1 MCMYTNRHHVA
12 FVSHPWLV
20 AISLFYWGKLC
31 HLPPEAKNSCWLLLW
46 LVEDHTHTGNNI
58 QKDVH
63 TFMKQSYHVTIIR
76 IVQQK
81 NDLIMSSKL
90 LSKLL
95 CKNNEAKSN
104 TNMG

>member
-1 MCMYTNRHHVA
+1 MA
-12 FVSHPWLV
+12 SSQASSHFFIL
-20 AISLFYWGKLC
+20 LGKA
-31 HLPPEAKNSCWLLLW
+31 LPFLPEPKNSCWLLLW

-81 NDLIMSSKL
+81 NDLIMSSKIVV
-90 LSKLL
+90 KAPVQ
-95 CKNNEAKSN
+95 K
-104 TNMG
+104 